1 MAWRQLNC
9 VVLSVQAIQDIDQLL
24 NERNKALKDPLAFVD
39 RLQRGE
45 KLDLPPSR
53 RLPDM
58 PNIDWDKYNLGSLHL
73 KKPDTRYSKVSNGND
88 FSGFCCKSL
97 LRSWFPQFF
106 WGGGATLISTAVSY
120 LLLTQQPWV

>member
-1 MAWRQLNC
+1 MGWRQLNF

-24 NERNKALKDPLAFVD
+24 DERNKALKDPLAFVD

-88 FSGFCCKSL
+88 FSGFFVKFAPKL
-97 LRSWFPQFF
+97 VPPFFF
-106 WGGGATLISTAVSY
+106 WGGGYIN
-120 LLLTQQPWV
+120 

>member
-88 FSGFCCKSL
+88 FSGFFCKVCSEAG
-97 LRSWFPQFF
+97 STIFF
-106 WGGGATLISTAVSY
+106 FLGGGGGYIN
-120 LLLTQQPWV
+120 